1 VKTIPAPLL
10 AHYALPSQ
18 AIAACITITR
28 TDAVVMRFTG
38 LDVALVV
45 SGNTY
50 LPAGLNLSGLSAS
63 AGLAVQNAELQV
75 LPDDALG
82 IVRSD
87 LVTGRWDH
95 ADFVLF
101 ETNWT
106 DPANGINTLMTG
118 KLGQVR
124 PGRGLYTVE
133 LRSLAQQ
140 LQQPV
145 GIVTQ
150 KTCRYRLGDANCG
163 VNLAPFTV
171 TGAATSVAG
180 NQVFTD
186 SARAEAAEYFAE
198 GVLTWTSGP
207 NAGFAQKVKSF
218 AAGVFT
224 LSLPAPFTVA
234 VGHAYSAVAGCQKR
248 HLLDCKTKFSNL
260 LNFGGEPDLPGVD
273 ALIRPAATSV

>member
-1 VKTIPAPLL
+1 MKTIPAPLL

-38 LDVALVV
+38 LDVPLVV

-50 LPAGLNLSGLSAS
+50 LPAGLNVSGLASS
-63 AGLAVQNAELQV
+63 AGLAVQNAELQI

-87 LVTGRWDH
+87 LVTGRWDN
-95 ADFVLF
+95 AGFVLF

-106 DPANGINTLMTG
+106 DPTNGVNTLMTG
-118 KLGQVR
+118 TLGQVR
-124 PGRGLYTVE
+124 PGRGMYTVE
-133 LRSLAQQ
+133 LRSLAQV
-140 LQQPV
+140 LQQPL

-171 TGAATSVAG
+171 TGAATSVAS
-180 NQVFTD
+180 NQQFTD
-186 SARAEAAEYFAE
+186 TGRAEAAEYFAE

-207 NAGFAQKVKSF
+207 NAGFAQKIKSF

-224 LSLPAPFTVA
+224 LSLPAPFAVVA
-234 VGHAYSAVAGCQKR
+234 GHAYSAVAGCQKR

-273 ALIRPAATSV
+273 ALIRAPVTNA